1 MRRAGDDTVNLG
13 RRFRGVRLPGAPR
26 ALFVFTLRSPAP
38 RIGYNEPM
46 NQPIFTFNALDA
58 GLGAAL
64 AGLALVVA
72 VMVTI
77 AILATRAMRR
87 QSEESARIATAQARQ
102 NEAME
107 RRLAELS
114 RIQSETAGW
123 L

>member
-1 MRRAGDDTVNLG
+1 
-13 RRFRGVRLPGAPR
+13 
-26 ALFVFTLRSPAP
+26 
-38 RIGYNEPM
+38 M

-87 QSEESARIATAQARQ
+87 QSEES
-102 NEAME
+102 
-107 RRLAELS
+107 LS
-114 RIQSETAGW
+114 LIHI
-123 L
+123 